1 MVTQVGLPGRRDWPG
16 CGVGVGSLDCTPTRP
31 VQIQAQR
38 EALAPGQGSH
48 CHTPRC
54 CSTAQQPHRE
64 RTLLCAERQL
74 CARPRAV
81 RVAECSVFLSGDVL
95 LLLVGTIRAQTQDQ
109 LHNLWG
115 PLFKKH

>member
-1 MVTQVGLPGRRDWPG
+1 MTSCV
-16 CGVGVGSLDCTPTRP
+16 
-31 VQIQAQR
+31 
-38 EALAPGQGSH
+38 PGQG
-48 CHTPRC
+48 
-54 CSTAQQPHRE
+54 QPHRE

-81 RVAECSVFLSGDVL
+81 RVAECSVLLSGDVL
-95 LLLVGTIRAQTQDQ
+95 LLLVGTIRVQTQDQ